1 MNNIDSILEKRIK
14 TSLSKKTSA
23 NFTDNV
29 MKRIEIQEQFKKED
43 NVVYSYV
50 RTTTVFILSTI
61 SVLVGVA
68 IFVFSKKEDSADEQF
83 SSEITILF
91 SKIGEGIMSVLSSVG
106 ITPKPETFIYLT
118 ILILLITTIAF
129 GEKLIYV
136 IKSRKN

>member
-68 IFVFSKKEDSADEQF
+68 IFVFSKKEDSAD
-83 SSEITILF
+83 
-91 SKIGEGIMSVLSSVG
+91 
-106 ITPKPETFIYLT
+106 
-118 ILILLITTIAF
+118 
-129 GEKLIYV
+129 
-136 IKSRKN
+136 